1 MTSFDELLASI
12 DANKPAQG
20 NPTPAPN
27 PADPKTDPKTDPAQT
42 VGTQGKTAEGEHMMP
57 IGDQFKAFCD
67 SRKKK

>member
-12 DANKPAQG
+12 DENKPAQG

-27 PADPKTDPKTDPAQT
+27 PADPKTDPAQT